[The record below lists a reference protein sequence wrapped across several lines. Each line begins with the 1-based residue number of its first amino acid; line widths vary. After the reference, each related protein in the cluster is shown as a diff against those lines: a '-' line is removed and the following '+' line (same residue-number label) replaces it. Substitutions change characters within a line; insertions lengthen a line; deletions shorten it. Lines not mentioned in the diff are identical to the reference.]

1 MPHVTRRK
9 MCSHLMIPLS
19 STATMQKVSYR
30 HQKICFQQEHPT
42 ITATFVVG
50 SAYLR
55 TVTENHSPHVKTFS

>member
-1 MPHVTRRK
+1 
-9 MCSHLMIPLS
+9 MIPLS